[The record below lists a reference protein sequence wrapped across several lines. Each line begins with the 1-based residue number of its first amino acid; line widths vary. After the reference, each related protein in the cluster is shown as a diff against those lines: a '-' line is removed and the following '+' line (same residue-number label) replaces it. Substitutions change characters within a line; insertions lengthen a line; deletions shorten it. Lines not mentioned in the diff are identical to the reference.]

1 MDADA
6 PLPSPG
12 ATSCDA
18 SASPPVPPFDAS
30 DADVILRSSEG
41 VDFHVYKVILAM
53 VSPVF
58 KAMFTLPDAPDSSPT
73 SPKPQVVPLTE
84 TASTMKHLL
93 HLCYPFPRT
102 AITTLD
108 ELVATVEAMKK
119 YEMTAPR
126 PSCEQD
132 LKALLAV
139 GADPLRIYGIAYLY
153 RFDTVL
159 YEAAK
164 LTLDNPRYLQPRTM
178 PPEFVHLSAAALF
191 ALMEYRSKCTEAAA
205 EVIKDDDWMVNGEH
219 AKKMLL
225 WPTGKPILGKSW
237 AWIACREAGDP
248 SCTMTAGGHELSVKT
263 WYGWYTE
270 DAAKALLDQ
279 PKGKAV
285 TRIPVLSR
293 ALEGAGLCPRCAPTA
308 WRDMLDYS
316 HLLAGRI
323 DQVVS
328 NVKLQL
334 PF

>member
-1 MDADA
+1 MDTNA
-6 PLPSPG
+6 PLPTP
-12 ATSCDA
+12 AT
-18 SASPPVPPFDAS
+18 PFDAS
-30 DADVILRSSEG
+30 DADIILHSSDS
-41 VDFHVYKVILAM
+41 VDFHVYKLILGM
-53 VSPVF
+53 VSPIF
-58 KAMFTLPDAPDSSPT
+58 KAMFTLPDPPDPAPSS
-73 SPKPQVVPLTE
+73 PQVVPLTE
-84 TASTMKHLL
+84 NACTLRHLL

-102 AITTLD
+102 PIANLD

-126 PSCEQD
+126 SSLEQD
-132 LKALLAV
+132 LKAILTA

-153 RFDTVL
+153 RFDSVL

-164 LTLDNPRYLQPRTM
+164 LTLDNPRYLQARTM

-191 ALMEYRSKCTEAAA
+191 ALMEYRFECVEAAG

-263 WYGWYTE
+263 WYGWYKE

-279 PKGKAV
+279 PKGETV
-285 TRIPVLSR
+285 TRIPVLTR

-316 HLLAGRI
+316 RLLAGRI
-323 DQVVS
+323 DEAVS
-328 NVKLQL
+328 NVQLQL
-334 PF
+334 PS